1 MPYRESLMKVERSFA
16 SLLPSINLACGFC
29 SILDGTLNDNRV
41 FHGEAFVFRLSYS
54 EKTLNCN
61 EFC

>member
-1 MPYRESLMKVERSFA
+1 MKVERSFA